1 MWINNNISKPLRKG
15 YYKTLVDFDGLGNL
29 KEYKKDYY
37 NELEWDWCMS
47 NAQFI
52 RFWFAEKED
61 YKTITDKIEAEIV
74 QTETGCYKLDKI
86 KVNTTYTITHLEG
99 EQPKIENNEL
109 QGIL

>member
-15 YYKTLVDFDGLGNL
+15 YYKTLVDFDGLVNL
-29 KEYKKDYY
+29 IEMEDEYFNGDSWDLY
-37 NELEWDWCMS
+37 NS
-47 NAQFI
+47 SVQFI
-52 RFWFAEKED
+52 SFWFAEKED

-99 EQPKIENNEL
+99 EQPKIENNK
-109 QGIL
+109 